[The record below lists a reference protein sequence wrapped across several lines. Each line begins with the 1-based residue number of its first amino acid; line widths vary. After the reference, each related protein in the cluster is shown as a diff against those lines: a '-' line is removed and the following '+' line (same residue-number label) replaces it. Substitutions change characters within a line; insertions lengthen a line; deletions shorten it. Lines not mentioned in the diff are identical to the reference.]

1 MSWLDNHKVFLV
13 VGLFAIIMIGAM
25 ISAISCSKGD
35 VASEPFKDAALP
47 VEERVEDLLSRMTLE
62 EKIDQLGGVGFD
74 TKENTRLGI
83 PTLRMCDGP
92 VGVRWEQATAFPAA
106 IGLAASWDTDLVYRV
121 AGAIARE
128 TKARG
133 RNYLLGPCVNIHRHP
148 LGGRNFESYGEDPY
162 LAGRLAVSFVKGIQ
176 GEHVLASVKHFA
188 CNNQEWE
195 RHTLDVIIDERPLR
209 EIYLPAFKAA
219 VQEGGAWTV
228 MAAYNVL
235 RGDHCSEQ
243 AHLLNDILKN
253 EWGFKGFVVS
263 DWGSVYSSAKA
274 AHNGLDLE
282 MPYGRFFGEKLLADV
297 KNGDVPEA
305 VIDDKIRRLM
315 RARFA
320 TGLFDS
326 KDATDPSV
334 LDCDEH
340 RMLALE
346 AAEAGIVLMKN
357 NGGLLPLD
365 IEKGKLES
373 IAVLGPNAAHAR
385 VGGGGSSK
393 VTPFYNVS
401 PLEAI
406 RKRAGDD
413 VAIHYGYGINIKDD
427 VHPMDLKFKGEYFS
441 GIDLKGEPVMVTEDP
456 EVNFNWGYSAPH
468 PSLHRENDRNL
479 FSVRWTGTYIAPAD
493 GEYTFNAV
501 HNDGF
506 RVYINDEPVIDDW
519 KQGPTRHEEGAVAL
533 QKGQSYDIKVEYFF
547 DGGISEVT
555 LGWYIPGFDPIAE
568 AVALAKKSDVAII
581 FAGLSER
588 FESESYD
595 RPRMDLPNQAKLIRA
610 VAQANPKTIVVLQT
624 GGLVLM
630 EDWDAAV
637 PALLSAWYGGQECGT
652 AIAAALFG
660 DHNPSGKLPFSFIR
674 GKEDTTA
681 FEGYKD
687 PSLKSYY
694 KEGIFVGYRY
704 LDREK
709 KSPRYPFGHGLS
721 YTSFQY
727 DNLRVKDTG
736 KSFSITLNV
745 KNTGGVAGSEIVQ
758 LYVNDPEC
766 SVPRPLKELKGF
778 RKISLKPG
786 ETGTVSLVLKHDDLA
801 FYSEEKHGWVTEAG
815 EYELWLGSSS
825 SDIRL
830 KGKVTSH
837 IDANSP
843 ESRLL

>member
-1 MSWLDNHKVFLV
+1 MIGWIDSHKNYLT
-13 VGLFAIIMIGAM
+13 GLFAILLVGVMV
-25 ISAISCSKGD
+25 SVVSCARGGGEL
-35 VASEPFKDAALP
+35 EPYKNAELP

-74 TKENTRLGI
+74 TKENKRLGM

-106 IGLAASWDTDLVYRV
+106 IGLAASWDNDLVRRV
-121 AGAIARE
+121 AGAIAKE
-128 TKARG
+128 TKAKG

-176 GEHVLASVKHFA
+176 QQNVLASVKHFA
-188 CNNQEWE
+188 VNNQEWE
-195 RHTLDVIIDERPLR
+195 RYNLDVMIDERPLR

-243 AHLLNDILKN
+243 AHLLNDILKG

-282 MPYGRFFGEKLLADV
+282 MPYGKFFGEKLLADV
-297 KNGDVPEA
+297 KNGDVAET
-305 VIDDKIRRLM
+305 VIDEKIRRLM
-315 RARFA
+315 RARFEV
-320 TGLFDS
+320 GLFDE
-326 KDATDPSV
+326 TGEPDPSV
-334 LDCDEH
+334 LDCKEH
-340 RMLALE
+340 RALALE
-346 AAEAGIVLMKN
+346 AAQKSIVLMKN
-357 NGGLLPLD
+357 DGQLLPLD
-365 IEKGKLES
+365 LANGKVKS

-393 VTPFYNVS
+393 VTPFYKVS

-406 RKRAGDD
+406 RERVGDD
-413 VAIHYGYGINIKDD
+413 VAIHYAYGINIKDD
-427 VHPMDLKFKGEYFS
+427 VHPMAAPFKGEYFS
-441 GIDLKGEPVMVTEDP
+441 GLDLKGEPVMVKDNP

-479 FSVRWTGTYIAPAD
+479 FSVRWTGTLSPPED
-493 GEYTFNAV
+493 GDYTFEAV

-506 RVYINDEPVIDDW
+506 RVFIGDKPVIDDW
-519 KQGPTRHEEGAVAL
+519 NQGPTRRQEGTVAL
-533 QKGQSYDIKVEYFF
+533 KKGQAYDIRVEYFF

-555 LGWYIPGFDPIAE
+555 LGWKVPGFDPIAE
-568 AVALAKKSDVAII
+568 AVALAKQSDVAIV

-595 RPRMDLPNQAKLIRA
+595 RPRMDLPNQAKLIQA
-610 VAQANPKTIVVLQT
+610 VAKANPNTVVVLQM

-630 EDWDAAV
+630 EDWDGIV
-637 PALLSAWYGGQECGT
+637 PAVMAAWYGGQECGN
-652 AIAAALFG
+652 AIAHALFG
-660 DHNPSGKLPFSFIR
+660 DVNPGGKLPFSFIR
-674 GKEDTTA
+674 SKEDTPA
-681 FEGYKD
+681 FEGYMD
-687 PSLKSYY
+687 PGKKSYY

-709 KSPRYPFGHGLS
+709 KAPRYPFGHGLS
-721 YTSFQY
+721 YTSFGY
-727 DNLRVKDTG
+727 DNLKIEGNGDNGFT
-736 KSFSITLNV
+736 ITFNV
-745 KNTGGVAGSEIVQ
+745 KNTGDVTGTEVAQ
-758 LYVNDPEC
+758 LYIHDPEC
-766 SVPRPLKELKGF
+766 SVPRPLKELKRF
-778 RKISLKPG
+778 KKIALESG
-786 ETGTVSLVLKHDDLA
+786 EKGTVTMELLREDLA
-801 FYSEEKHGWVTEAG
+801 YFSEDTNGWVTEAG
-815 EYELWLGSSS
+815 EYEVWIGSSS
-825 SDIRL
+825 TDIRL
-830 KGKVTSH
+830 KGKLSVP
-837 IDANSP
+837 ANPS
-843 ESRLL
+843 L